1 MLLLLW
7 LFAISVAAQKSAR
20 IIRVHRIIRD
30 WPVSSKQNV
39 LPVAGILSGALVWG
53 LIWYPYRV
61 LQETGVSGPLATL
74 ITYALAMLC
83 CAFLLPRAWR
93 ELRLHSQVRADWWAV
108 GLVLSAGWANLG
120 YVLAMLHGE
129 VMRVLLLFYL
139 APLWTIVF
147 SYWLLGERLNLYG
160 YLVMTL
166 SLSGAVVMLWVP
178 QHGLP
183 LPQNIS
189 EWIGLSAGMSFAL
202 SNVVSRRAAH
212 LTVEAKS
219 CSILL
224 GTALLTLPFLLWRGG
239 ISVQL
244 SAMDAQFWLL
254 LGLLGIALCATSFAV
269 QYGVTHLLSNRA
281 MLLFLFELVIA
292 AISSYFL
299 ANEAMQL
306 RDWLGALL
314 IVSAS
319 LLSGKLHVEAQTES
333 EHSAP

>member
-1 MLLLLW
+1 
-7 LFAISVAAQKSAR
+7 VT
-20 IIRVHRIIRD
+20 
-30 WPVSSKQNV
+30 SKQNV
-39 LPVAGILSGALVWG
+39 LPITGILSGALVWG
-53 LIWYPYRV
+53 LIWYPYRA
-61 LQETGVSGPLATL
+61 LQETGLTGPLATL

-83 CAFLLPRAWR
+83 GAFMLPRVWR
-93 ELRLHSQVRADWWAV
+93 ELSNAGWWAV
-108 GLVLSAGWANLG
+108 GLLLSAGWSNLG

-139 APLWTIVF
+139 APLWTIIF
-147 SYWLLGERLNLYG
+147 SYWLLGERLNRYG
-160 YLVMTL
+160 YLVMAL
-166 SLSGAVVMLWVP
+166 SCSGAAIMLWEP
-178 QHGLP
+178 QRGLP

-212 LTVEAKS
+212 LNVEAKS
-219 CSILL
+219 YSVLL
-224 GTALLTLPFLLWRGG
+224 GTALLTAPMLWWQGG
-239 ISVQL
+239 VTAQVL
-244 SAMDAQFWLL
+244 RMDAQTWLI
-254 LGLLGIALCATSFAV
+254 LGLLGIVLCATSFAV

-319 LLSGKLHVEAQTES
+319 LLSGKLYAVSKT
-333 EHSAP
+333 

>member
-1 MLLLLW
+1 M
-7 LFAISVAAQKSAR
+7 
-20 IIRVHRIIRD
+20 
-30 WPVSSKQNV
+30 SSTQNV

-53 LIWYPYRV
+53 LIWYPYRA
-61 LQETGVSGPLATL
+61 LQEAGMAGPLATL
-74 ITYALAMLC
+74 ITYLVAMLC
-83 CAFLLPRAWR
+83 CTFMLPRVWR
-93 ELRLHSQVRADWWAV
+93 KLHITGWWAA

-139 APLWTIVF
+139 APLWTIIF
-147 SYWLLGERLNLYG
+147 SFWLLGERLNLYG
-160 YLVMTL
+160 YLVMAL
-166 SLSGAVVMLWVP
+166 SFSGAFIMLWVP

-183 LPQNIS
+183 MPQNIS
-189 EWIGLSAGMSFAL
+189 EWIGLTAGMSFAL

-212 LTVEAKS
+212 LTVEVKS
-219 CSILL
+219 YSILI
-224 GTALLTLPFLLWRGG
+224 GTALLTLPLLLWQGG

-244 SAMDAQFWLL
+244 LAMDVQSWLI

-281 MLLFLFELVIA
+281 MLLFLFELVVA

-299 ANEAMQL
+299 ADEAMQL
-306 RDWLGALL
+306 RDWIGASL

-319 LLSGKLHVEAQTES
+319 LLSGKLHATSKVEL
-333 EHSAP
+333 